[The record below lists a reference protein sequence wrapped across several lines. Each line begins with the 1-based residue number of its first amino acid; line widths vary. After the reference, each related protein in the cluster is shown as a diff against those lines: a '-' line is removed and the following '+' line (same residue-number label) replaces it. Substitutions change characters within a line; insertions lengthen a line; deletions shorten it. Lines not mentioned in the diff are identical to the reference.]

1 MYSFKSRL
9 HLAYL
14 PYLYFF
20 LLFLSNRRITEW
32 WIMDRL
38 AQALVLLV
46 ILLLEQGV
54 KPFWLVGFHMLY
66 ICVLTELVDVTWV

>member
-1 MYSFKSRL
+1 M
-9 HLAYL
+9 
-14 PYLYFF
+14 
-20 LLFLSNRRITEW
+20 EW